1 MTDDAIRER
10 HGVKTQPDETYEEV
24 ILREREQTL
33 TLSVGTSK
41 VAMTQWQARYLA
53 AKLYRLARRIRQR
66 GEAETNVAPITQDRA
81 A

>member
-10 HGVKTQPDETYEEV
+10 HGVKTLADEVYEEV
-24 ILREREQTL
+24 ILREREQTIVL
-33 TLSVGTSK
+33 ALGGNRA
-41 VAMTQWQARYLA
+41 AMTQWQARYLA

-66 GEAETNVAPITQDRA
+66 GEAETNVAPISQDKA